1 MAAPAKTKL
10 RSLLPGEELE
20 LQRIVKA
27 TSERLDRIR
36 RAKALLAVAEG
47 QGFTQAAR
55 QADFKSGDGV
65 MLLVKRFNLHGLAAL
80 DIASGR
86 GPKPVYHSVE
96 HQMVIETLK
105 RHPDRQEDL
114 TASWSLST
122 LERTLRRSEPKLSK
136 IGATT
141 LRRILKQE
149 GFSYQKSRS
158 WCQTGQVKRV
168 RKEGVVAV
176 HDPKTEEKKE

>member
-1 MAAPAKTKL
+1 MPAPAKTKL
-10 RSLLPGEELE
+10 RTLLPGETVE

-47 QGFTQAAR
+47 QGFSQAAR

-86 GPKPVYHSVE
+86 GPKPLYQSAEYQLV
-96 HQMVIETLK
+96 METLK
-105 RHPDRQEDL
+105 RQPDRQQDL
-114 TASWSLST
+114 TASWSLAT
-122 LERTLRRSEPKLSK
+122 LERTLRQSEPTLSK

-141 LRRILKQE
+141 VRRILKKE
-149 GFSYQKSRS
+149 GFSYQQSRS

-168 RKEGVVAV
+168 RKEGVVTV
-176 HDPKTEEKKE
+176 YDPKTEEKKE